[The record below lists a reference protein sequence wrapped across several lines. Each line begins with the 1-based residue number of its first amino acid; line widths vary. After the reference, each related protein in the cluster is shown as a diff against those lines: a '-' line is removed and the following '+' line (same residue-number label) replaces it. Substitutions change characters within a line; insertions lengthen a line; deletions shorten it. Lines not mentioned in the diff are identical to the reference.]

1 VPLNGL
7 SCDCFCVCF
16 LNGVF
21 AFFLLPA
28 LVFCA
33 SIRRVSERGVRPA
46 SALQPP
52 VFLWPAPPPAPS
64 LLLFLSCCTKS
75 SINHTQSRSHSPG
88 RPLSSRIHYTHT
100 HTLFYYAHFLYIYFP
115 RSARSLASILSS
127 FSTYAHATL
136 CCVPCHNKQ
145 HFTFWRLFSQRARV
159 FRQHFKDHIPDKEKL
174 LRRILST
181 WDIKKSDDVV
191 VKAFGPLLKTKNK
204 ENSTPL

>member
-33 SIRRVSERGVRPA
+33 SRRVSERGVRPA

-100 HTLFYYAHFLYIYFP
+100 LSFITRTFYYIYFP
-115 RSARSLASILSS
+115 QSARSLASILSS
-127 FSTYAHATL
+127 FSTCAHATL

-145 HFTFWRLFSQRARV
+145 HFTFLAPFFSARHS
-159 FRQHFKDHIPDKEKL
+159 FSP
-174 LRRILST
+174 
-181 WDIKKSDDVV
+181 
-191 VKAFGPLLKTKNK
+191 AFQGPYT
-204 ENSTPL
+204 